1 MKRLLASFGI
11 LVLATGAVLAG
22 QAAPATPEERWLHVR
37 VEDGKAGEEGET
49 VRVNVPLTLAEKVL
63 PAIQVDRFQNG
74 RVRLEHDEM
83 KDVDLK
89 AILQA
94 VRETRDGEFVTVEGK
109 DNVRVAK
116 EKGHLLVKV
125 REGNGTGAK
134 VDIQVPMAVVEAL
147 LSGEKNELDV
157 AAAVRALAKHGEEF
171 LVTVTDE
178 ETRVRIWIDSQNTS
192 K

>member
-1 MKRLLASFGI
+1 MKKLLAIVGI
-11 LVLATGAVLAG
+11 LFLGAGAILAAQAV
-22 QAAPATPEERWLHVR
+22 PEERWLHVR
-37 VEDGKAGEEGET
+37 VEEGKAGKDGET
-49 VRVNVPLTLAEKVL
+49 VRVNVPLSLAEKVL
-63 PAIQVDRFQNG
+63 PAIHVDRFEG
-74 RVRLEHDEM
+74 GKVRLEDGEI

-125 REGNGTGAK
+125 REGDGAGAK
-134 VDIQVPMAVVEAL
+134 VDVQVPMAVVEAL

-157 AAAVRALAKHGEEF
+157 AAAVRALARHGEDF
-171 LVTVTDE
+171 LVTVNDE
-178 ETRVRIWIDSQNTS
+178 GTSVRVWIDSENSS

>member
-1 MKRLLASFGI
+1 MKKLLASFGV
-11 LVLATGAVLAG
+11 LVLATGAALAG
-22 QAAPATPEERWLHVR
+22 QAAPEERWLHIR

-74 RVRLEHDEM
+74 RVRLDDGEM
-83 KDVDLK
+83 KEVDLK
-89 AILQA
+89 VILEAI
-94 VRETRDGEFVTVEGK
+94 RDTRDGEFVTVEGK

-116 EKGHLLVKV
+116 EKGNLLVKV
-125 REGNGTGAK
+125 REGNGAGAK
-134 VDIQVPMAVVEAL
+134 IDIQVPMAVVEAL

-157 AAAVRALAKHGEEF
+157 AAAVRALARHGDEM

>member
-1 MKRLLASFGI
+1 MKKLLASFGI

-22 QAAPATPEERWLHVR
+22 QAAPAEYWLHVR
-37 VEDGKAGEEGET
+37 VVDGKHGEEGET

-74 RVRLEHDEM
+74 KVRLDHGDM

-89 AILQA
+89 AILKA
-94 VRETRDGEFVTVEGK
+94 VRDTRDGEFVTVEGK

-125 REGNGTGAK
+125 REGKVNGAK
-134 VDIQVPMAVVEAL
+134 VDVQVPMAVVEAL
-147 LSGEKNELDV
+147 LSGDEGELDV
-157 AAAVRALAKHGEEF
+157 AAAVRALARHGDEF

-178 ETRVRIWIDSQNTS
+178 ETSVRVWIDTQNTS